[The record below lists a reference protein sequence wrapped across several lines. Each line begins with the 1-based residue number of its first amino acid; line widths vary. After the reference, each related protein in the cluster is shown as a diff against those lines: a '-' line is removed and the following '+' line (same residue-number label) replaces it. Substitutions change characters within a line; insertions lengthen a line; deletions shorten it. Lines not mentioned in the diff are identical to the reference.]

1 MMHNDEKDREL
12 KAWHL
17 LLEDDSYRLDFPDD
31 FHQTLVVRA
40 DELVLREVITLEE
53 WQKLKDVLDTVHRQT
68 LQGLMAQQ
76 RDRLDTV
83 SIDLRLG
90 SVAQKS
96 APG

>member
-1 MMHNDEKDREL
+1 MHNNEKDREL

-31 FHQTLVVRA
+31 FYQTLVARA
-40 DELVLREVITLEE
+40 DELVLREVINLDE
-53 WQKLKDVLDTVHRQT
+53 WQKLKDVLDVVHEKTVQSLT
-68 LQGLMAQQ
+68 AQQ

-90 SVAQKS
+90 PAVHKS
-96 APG
+96 ASG

>member
-1 MMHNDEKDREL
+1 MDNTEKHKEL

-40 DELVLREVITLEE
+40 DELVLREVINLEQ

-76 RDRLDTV
+76 RDRLNTV
-83 SIDLRLG
+83 SIDLRLEPE
-90 SVAQKS
+90 ARES
-96 APG
+96 APR